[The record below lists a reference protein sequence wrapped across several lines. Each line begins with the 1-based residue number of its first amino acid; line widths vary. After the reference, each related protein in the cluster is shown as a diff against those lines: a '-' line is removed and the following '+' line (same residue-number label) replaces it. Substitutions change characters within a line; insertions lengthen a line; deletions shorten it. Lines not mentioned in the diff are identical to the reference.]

1 MDTNFKFK
9 AKIIL
14 FKKFWIYFNP
24 FIDIE
29 RILYS
34 NDSSWSLTKRL
45 CKQYSKR
52 AYFYK
57 ARKDSHSL
65 TDTMTNV
72 LLPLTF
78 YLYDSSWS

>member
-1 MDTNFKFK
+1 MDANFKFK
-9 AKIIL
+9 VKNIL

-24 FIDIE
+24 FIDMG

-34 NDSSWSLTKRL
+34 NDSSWSLSMQSEPTFIKVERVTQPL
-45 CKQYSKR
+45 
-52 AYFYK
+52 
-57 ARKDSHSL
+57 
-65 TDTMTNV
+65 TNV